1 MRPKNDISIF
11 FDQAKNKIYH
21 LSSSDSTLSIAYMNT
36 LDLFFSLLHLSDFP
50 STFPVF
56 MESY

>member
-1 MRPKNDISIF
+1 MIILYIF

-36 LDLFFSLLHLSDFP
+36 LDLFFSLLLLSDFP